1 MLVRRLAPA
10 LLENRLG
17 PFGKLLGLL
26 DAFTQRFL
34 RLLDL
39 EDIRFSLLVDVFL
52 LHDAPCPEL
61 NLDQP

>member
-1 MLVRRLAPA
+1 MLVRRPAPV

-39 EDIRFSLLVDVFL
+39 EDVRFSLLVDISL
-52 LHDAPCPEL
+52 LHDAPCQDL